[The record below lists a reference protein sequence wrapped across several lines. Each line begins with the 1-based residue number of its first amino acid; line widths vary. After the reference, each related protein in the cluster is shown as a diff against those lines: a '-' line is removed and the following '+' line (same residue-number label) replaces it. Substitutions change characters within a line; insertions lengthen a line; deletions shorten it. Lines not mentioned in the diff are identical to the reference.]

1 VTGSQEEAVSR
12 TFDNQLNV
20 HSADGLRSGLD
31 VSFATMWLL
40 LILLRSV
47 LVEQWEKKLFFLG
60 VRETRNREGK

>member
-1 VTGSQEEAVSR
+1 MTGSQEEAVSR
-12 TFDNQLNV
+12 TFDNHLNV